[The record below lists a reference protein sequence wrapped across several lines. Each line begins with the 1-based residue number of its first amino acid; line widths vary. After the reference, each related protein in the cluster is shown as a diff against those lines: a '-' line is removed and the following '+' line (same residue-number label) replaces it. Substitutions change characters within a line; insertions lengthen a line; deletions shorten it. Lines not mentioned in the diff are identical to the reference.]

1 MAKQALPGRRAN
13 MFMMNPS
20 DLVIVGLDTDDGIEH
35 PLYDE
40 RIKLPVDQ
48 RLVTSIAMMGVSDPV
63 LVRKDGDVPVVVDGR
78 QRVRAAR
85 EVNEKLVAA
94 GKPPVSIPVTT
105 MRGDEL
111 LATQLGEHRNNIRQ
125 EDPVVLK
132 ASKARRY
139 VNMGL
144 SLAQIAAMQGV
155 SKVTVSNWLKLD
167 EAHPDVKAAVKSEAM
182 GLVEAVKASSKPRE
196 EQKKVAK
203 KATEARAA
211 GAPAKKRG
219 RPAGG
224 GMSRKRAMK
233 LVVDAAEAAGK
244 KKMLVHPEF
253 LRGLQFALEQIS
265 EKEAGVDGIIAAA
278 TKPKKGAKKDK

>member
-13 MFMMNPS
+13 MFMMDPS
-20 DLVIVGLDTDDGIEH
+20 DLVVVGLDTDEGPEH

-40 RIKLPVDQ
+40 RIQMDLDP
-48 RLVTSIAMMGVSDPV
+48 RLVKSIAALGVSDPV
-63 LVRKDGDVPVVVDGR
+63 LVRKDGDTPVVVDGR
-78 QRVRAAR
+78 QRVRASR
-85 EVNEKLVAA
+85 KVNEDLAAA
-94 GKPPVSIPVTT
+94 GKPTITIPVTV

-111 LATQLGEHRNNIRQ
+111 LATQYGEHRNNIRQ
-125 EDPVVLK
+125 EDNATVK
-132 ASKARRY
+132 AAKARRY
-139 VNMGL
+139 VNMGFTV
-144 SLAQIAAMQGV
+144 AQIADMQGV
-155 SKVTVSNWLKLD
+155 SKVSVSNWLKLD
-167 EAHPDVKAAVKSEAM
+167 DAHPDVKAAVKSEAM

-203 KATEARAA
+203 KATEAKAA

-233 LVVDAAEAAGK
+233 LVVDAAMAAGK

-253 LRGLQFALEQIS
+253 LRGLQFALEQIDA
-265 EKEAGVDGIIAAA
+265 KQAGVADILAAA
-278 TKPKKGAKKDK
+278 TKKGGK